1 MDILKSLQWR
11 YATKK
16 FDTTK
21 TLTGQQITILKEA
34 FNLTA
39 TSYGLQPIKMVV
51 IQNKAL
57 QKQLVSHSMNQQ
69 QVGDASHV
77 LVLCVQNKLTT
88 YDVENYFDLVKK
100 NRNTPDEILNPFKEY
115 LKESL
120 PSKSNDEI
128 FLWAKNQAYLALG
141 NLLTVAAIEQIDA
154 CPMEGFDPGKYSEIL
169 HLEAHSIS
177 PVLVLPVGFRAN
189 DDYMKDLAKIRKKTT
204 DMVIE
209 IQ

>member
-21 TLTGQQITILKEA
+21 TLTSQQINILKEA

-39 TSYGLQPIKMVV
+39 TSYGLQPIKMVI
-51 IQNKAL
+51 IQNKEL
-57 QKQLVSHSMNQQ
+57 QKKLVSHSMNQQ

-88 YDVENYFDLVKK
+88 HDVENYFNLVKES
-100 NRNTPDEILNPFKEY
+100 RNTPDEILNPFKEY

-128 FLWAKNQAYLALG
+128 FSWAKNQAYLALG

-154 CPMEGFDPGKYSEIL
+154 CPMEGFDPEKYSEIL
-169 HLEAHSIS
+169 QLEAHSIF
-177 PVLVLPVGFRAN
+177 PVLVLPIGFRAN

>member
-21 TLTGQQITILKEA
+21 TLTNQQINTLKEA

-39 TSYGLQPIKMVV
+39 TSYGLQPIKMIV
-51 IQNKAL
+51 IQNKEL
-57 QKQLVSHSMNQQ
+57 QKQLVPHSMNQQ

-77 LVLCVQNKLTT
+77 LVLCVQNELTT
-88 YDVENYFDLVKK
+88 HDIENYFNLVKES
-100 NRNTPDEILNPFKEY
+100 RNTPDKILHPFKEH
-115 LKESL
+115 LKESFPL
-120 PSKSNDEI
+120 KSNNEI

-141 NLLTVAAIEQIDA
+141 NLLTVAAVEHIDA
-154 CPMEGFDPGKYSEIL
+154 CPMEGFDPKKYSEVL
-169 HLEAHSIS
+169 QLKKHAIS

-189 DDYMKDLAKIRKKTT
+189 DDYMKDLAKVRKKTT

-209 IQ
+209 I

>member
-16 FDTTK
+16 FDATK
-21 TLTGQQITILKEA
+21 TLTNKQINTLKEA

-39 TSYGLQPIKMVV
+39 TSYGLQPIKMLV
-51 IQNKAL
+51 IQNKEL
-57 QKQLVSHSMNQQ
+57 QKQLVLHSMNQQ

-88 YDVENYFDLVKK
+88 DDVENYFNLVKE
-100 NRNTPDEILNPFKEY
+100 NRNTPDKILNPFKEY
-115 LKESL
+115 LKEVL
-120 PSKSNDEI
+120 PSKSNHEI
-128 FLWAKNQAYLALG
+128 FIWAKNQAYLALG
-141 NLLTVAAIEQIDA
+141 NLLTVAAVEHIDA
-154 CPMEGFDPGKYSEIL
+154 CPMEGFDPKKYSEFL
-169 HLEAHSIS
+169 QLEKHAIS